1 MDRLVAVTAKIHADS
16 RAALIELARREE
28 RSVSAVVRRAVSRLL
43 KTDHAMPP
51 KR

>member
-16 RAALIELARREE
+16 RAALAELARRED
-28 RSVSAVVRRAVSRLL
+28 RTLSAVVRRAVSQMLEA
-43 KTDHAMPP
+43 DHAVAP